1 MDGGRIGTL
10 SFDLVTVSSKKIISN
25 KLCKKVKKLSKLNQ
39 KRWGVDVL
47 LDKLKKQSNFKTLN
61 NILSKCSTP
70 FPSDLNFS
78 TCQSKIMD
86 SFDEETLTFPTVNL
100 FGEF

>member
-39 KRWGVDVL
+39 KRWGGRRL
-47 LDKLKKQSNFKTLN
+47 ARQ
-61 NILSKCSTP
+61 I
-70 FPSDLNFS
+70 
-78 TCQSKIMD
+78 
-86 SFDEETLTFPTVNL
+86 EEAK
-100 FGEF
+100 